1 MDDAVEVARLLDIL
15 GNRNRRRIIELLRQ
29 KPCFVTE
36 ISDTL
41 TISPKAV
48 IDHLQMMEREA
59 ILSFQTDERR
69 RKYYFLAN
77 DILVDVSLKEVRV
90 ASTVTSQDDEKNERL
105 KNSVVML
112 GRMITAHDQMQSQ
125 LEQINHDIET
135 KINDIARNHK
145 DLFGSD
151 REITVIIA
159 LSHYSLNV
167 TGTGAGHG
175 NSTGQPHRYPETVR
189 TSGTCE
195 EVRRNLY
202 APRCPCRIIPTAPT
216 MMCSTTWQRLSMIL
230 SGTCRTASMHALLV
244 IRLLP
249 VSQPEVILI
258 FSSPDLPGTMKRSRM
273 KSWNPKTPC
282 ILPLPCR
289 RSPECTGCR
298 Y

>member
-90 ASTVTSQDDEKNERL
+90 ASTVTSEDDEKNERL

-112 GRMITAHDQMQSQ
+112 GRMIKAHDQMHAQ
-125 LEQINHDIET
+125 LEQIDHDIEI

-159 LSHYSLNV
+159 LSHTPLTLPELEQVTEISRDSL
-167 TGTGAGHG
+167 TD
-175 NSTGQPHRYPETVR
+175 
-189 TSGTCE
+189 
-195 EVRRNLY
+195 
-202 APRCPCRIIPTAPT
+202 
-216 MMCSTTWQRLSMIL
+216 IL
-230 SGTCRTASMHALLV
+230 KRFERQGLV
-244 IRLLP
+244 
-249 VSQPEVILI
+249 
-258 FSSPDLPGTMKRSRM
+258 KRSAEIYTLRGVHA
-273 KSWNPKTPC
+273 K
-282 ILPLPCR
+282 
-289 RSPECTGCR
+289 
-298 Y
+298 